1 MKTPNYHDII
11 SQILYTPPNLFREIM
26 DPLIAPIYEKCLRH
40 LEPYVRRSAVDCLY
54 TLYCRFGE
62 DLLEDVKSE
71 LETLL
76 AKEHDLNTKRNA
88 LMFLFQV
95 DRKAAVEFVQEQVQ
109 EEGVASFGDVLQLVI
124 VRNLMGLCRQDDQD
138 KGTYMKLL
146 IEFLES
152 KHQGVLF
159 ELSMNMIGLTRSEP
173 LLKAAL
179 SQLLK
184 VFLACADMNVKLV
197 ILDKLQD
204 FKSVKRSYLLGSMV
218 KLFAIFE
225 REDLAVRAKTLK
237 LLSDLVDT
245 NNSDD
250 FLKLIKQQLLW
261 TVHAKVAV
269 ESLRKYQKRLLRLL
283 SSITEPRPLGQS
295 LQMNPKLLQ
304 ELVRVVVTQK
314 FEKGFGIVQNIRTVL
329 VNLIDFQD
337 DVRLDMLALL
347 EKNLEAVQC
356 PETLKV
362 VFSLLAELMNGVE
375 EVRSLIGRV
384 FEILDRFSV
393 KANQNKRKRSLED
406 GNEDEAKKPDEMI
419 RKVVILED
427 GTYGSEMVRASDQA
441 QLEDNNDATRYQVVI
456 EAIDSDRLF
465 LLNLLRHV
473 ARLIGLLPRK
483 EARQTSA
490 LMLRKVLEIYRRI
503 KKSGISDPFL
513 FMELNKLLRTLR
525 QTNLGQSTKKGF
537 ALRKKKQRPQP
548 TDFASQAGTKN
559 QKLSEFDDVLGFRG
573 LKGRVKAEAYFDD
586 GELFMK
592 RSEGAKEQRQK
603 VTAKLRNLVQLT
615 GYSDPIYAECS
626 FNFSKTNID
635 LEVFLQN
642 RTESILKNVNINFF
656 SSVNKRDVQNLRLLE
671 RVKLPYLMPNATT
684 TICKSLK
691 YDVHKEFQFFGDISC
706 ENNAGIPMANLRT
719 SEICFNILEFLK
731 HSSISTRQ
739 FRHLWQVC
747 DWENKV
753 RIKTRFKALD
763 KYIANLTNKLSLT
776 EVPDLKISHS
786 KYSTFSMY
794 TRFCLG
800 KDLLIN
806 ICVETNKGAL
816 SGHIRLR
823 SQKMGLVV
831 LVGKTLRNIQ

>member
-1 MKTPNYHDII
+1 
-11 SQILYTPPNLFREIM
+11 M

-54 TLYCRFGE
+54 TLYLRFGE

-71 LETLL
+71 LELL
-76 AKEHDLNTKRNA
+76 LEKEHDLNTKRNA
-88 LMFLFQV
+88 LMFLFKV
-95 DRKAAVEFVQEQVQ
+95 DRKTAVEYIQEQVE
-109 EEGVASFGDVLQLVI
+109 EEGVASFGDVLQLVV
-124 VRNLMGLCRQDDQD
+124 VRNLMSLCREDDQD

-152 KHQGVLF
+152 KHEGVVF

-173 LLKAAL
+173 LLRAAL

-184 VFLACADMNVKLV
+184 VFLGCADMNVKLV
-197 ILDKLQD
+197 ILDRLAD
-204 FKSVKRSYLLGSMV
+204 FKSVKRDYLLSALV

-225 REDLAVRAKTLK
+225 KEDLAVRARTLK
-237 LLSDLVDT
+237 LVSDLVEK
-245 NNSDD
+245 NNSGD

-261 TVHAKVAV
+261 TVHAKVDKEA
-269 ESLRKYQKRLLRLL
+269 LQKYQKRLLRLL
-283 SSITEPRPLGQS
+283 SKITDPRPVGQS
-295 LQMNPKLLQ
+295 LELNSKILK
-304 ELVRVVVTQK
+304 ELVKVIVTQK
-314 FEKGFGIVQNIRTVL
+314 FETGFGIIQNLRSVL
-329 VNLIDFQD
+329 INLIDFQGEFNLNMSD
-337 DVRLDMLALL
+337 LL
-347 EKNLEAVQC
+347 ENNLETVQS

-362 VFSLLAELMNGVE
+362 VFTLMAELMNNPD
-375 EVRSLIGRV
+375 EVRSLLATI
-384 FEILDRFSV
+384 FEILDLYNLKVSSKGRKKSIEE
-393 KANQNKRKRSLED
+393 KREEESIRAE
-406 GNEDEAKKPDEMI
+406 EMI
-419 RKVVILED
+419 RKVVVLED
-427 GTYGSEMVRASDQA
+427 GTYGTEMVRASEQT
-441 QLEDNNDATRYQVVI
+441 QLENENEAKRYETVI
-456 EAIDSDRLF
+456 KALESDRLF
-465 LLNLLRHV
+465 LLNVLRHAV
-473 ARLIGLLPRK
+473 RLTGLLPQK
-483 EARQTSA
+483 ESKQTSA
-490 LMLRKVLEIYRRI
+490 LMLRKILEIYRQV
-503 KKSGISDPFL
+503 KKSGLSDPFL
-513 FMELNKLLRTLR
+513 FMELNKLLRSLK
-525 QTNLGQSTKKGF
+525 QTNEGKKIIKGF

-548 TDFASQAGTKN
+548 EQFSQQLTVKN

-592 RSEGAKEQRQK
+592 RSEGAKEQREK

-615 GYSDPIYAECS
+615 GYSDPIYGECS

-642 RTESILKNVNINFF
+642 RTDSILKNVNINFF

-684 TICKSLK
+684 TVCKSLK

-719 SEICFNILEFLK
+719 SEISFNILEFLTT
-731 HSSISTRQ
+731 SSISTQQ
-739 FRHLWQVC
+739 FRHLWQIC

-753 RIKTRFKALD
+753 RIKTRFKSLE
-763 KYIANLTNKLSLT
+763 KFITNLKNKLSLT

-800 KDLLIN
+800 KDLLMN
-806 ICVETNKGAL
+806 ICVETTNGAL

-823 SQKMGLVV
+823 SQNMGLVV